1 MYIVE
6 QHQMKGSLLLA
17 LYVFLACK
25 IPSFMFCFLVFLD
38 EGESHSFCTKLLSY
52 QRFSLGILHQSPR
65 HECLIKYF
73 YNPLFGS
80 YSINGRSVSRTTF
93 HEIRITWR
101 SLASRQVANFWGD
114 TLTACLRETLWSVD
128 FNPFLLHFIRDVCD
142 ICDDWNAWGYR
153 CSSFSVLWGALHG
166 NHSILINTCSD
177 TSTVKPCLGWDGLLA
192 VYTKLFDKM
201 LEFN

>member
-1 MYIVE
+1 
-6 QHQMKGSLLLA
+6 MKGSLLLA

-128 FNPFLLHFIRDVCD
+128 FNPFCCILLRMCVTSVMIETRGDLGVVPSLSCGGRCMGITVSSLIR
-142 ICDDWNAWGYR
+142 A
-153 CSSFSVLWGALHG
+153 A
-166 NHSILINTCSD
+166 T
-177 TSTVKPCLGWDGLLA
+177 PLL
-192 VYTKLFDKM
+192 
-201 LEFN
+201 